1 MTKNLLKSNY
11 KVTTILDI
19 DASKCSNYPC
29 KVASSPRQLAEEVDV
44 TITGKL
50 MTLKDNDKIKSLMIL
65 IDDSFAYA
73 TTCQAML

>member
-1 MTKNLLKSNY
+1 M
-11 KVTTILDI
+11 
-19 DASKCSNYPC
+19 
-29 KVASSPRQLAEEVDV
+29 ASSPRQLAEEVDV

-50 MTLKDNDKIKSLMIL
+50 MTLKDNDKSLMIL